1 MSAFLL
7 WAWLFTL
14 PGLILTALGV
24 GRRPGAASQGGP
36 PIMLIVALAA
46 LATGAHAEYEIANW
60 LPFLPDGAFH
70 LRVDP
75 LAAVMLAVIG
85 AVSTCVYVYSLGYMD
100 EKVEGAANVRRFFCF
115 LDFFLASMALLVLAG
130 NIAVLLIGWT
140 GVGIS
145 SFLLIAFWT
154 EKPGTL
160 AAGMQALA
168 ANAIGDAALLV
179 ALVLVPTGCGDL
191 LTLGS
196 SQCVAGPGGAT
207 LLAWLILIAAA
218 AKSAQGPLYFW
229 LPTAMAGPTPVSALI
244 HAATMVAAGVYLL
257 ARTNTLLAAAP
268 GVAMA
273 TAIIGVLT
281 ALGGGILSLQQ
292 SNFKRGLAYST
303 VSQLGYM
310 FAGIGFGAPF
320 AAMFHLVTH
329 ASFKALLFLTAGVV
343 IHALHG
349 REKLSDMGGLRKE
362 LPGAYVAFL
371 IGSLALIGVPLFSG
385 SFSKDAILEAAQAHD
400 FLPPLLFLG
409 LFAGTFLTG
418 MYTGRLFFGV
428 FHGPRKYLGP
438 LHLPSGEMMWPLVPL
453 ALGAVVLGYLEW
465 PAPVL
470 STVLGE
476 TVGHAEAVHPSVMG
490 LVAGA
495 LGLAGFFLMAWRTG
509 PQPAVLPTPVEAHG
523 VEHETEHYDEPLEPG
538 AAWATW
544 LADLSYGIANP
555 IARFQSGHLS
565 RYILVSVLGIA
576 AILLLTLTMGVSQP
590 MTGPR

>member
-1 MSAFLL
+1 MSALLL

-14 PGLILTALGV
+14 PGLLLTALGV
-24 GRRPGAASQGGP
+24 GRRPGSASQGGP
-36 PIMLIVALAA
+36 PAMLIVALAA
-46 LATGAHAEYEIANW
+46 LATGAHAEYVLPNW
-60 LPFLPDGAFH
+60 LPFLPDGSFH

-100 EKVEGAANVRRFFCF
+100 PRVEGAANVRRFFCL

-140 GVGIS
+140 GVGIA
-145 SFLLIAFWT
+145 SFLLISFWI

-179 ALVLVPTGCGDL
+179 ALVLVPAGCGDL
-191 LTLGS
+191 LTLGTA
-196 SQCVAGPGGAT
+196 QCVAGPGGAT
-207 LLAWLILIAAA
+207 LLGWLILIAAS

-257 ARTNTLLAAAP
+257 VRTHGLLAAAP
-268 GVAMA
+268 GVAQA

-281 ALGGGILSLQQ
+281 ALLGGVLSLQQ
-292 SNFKRGLAYST
+292 ANFKRGLAYST

-310 FAGIGFGAPF
+310 FAGVGFGAPF

-349 REKLSDMGGLRKE
+349 REKLADMGGLRKD
-362 LPGAYVAFL
+362 LPAAYAAFL
-371 IGSLALIGVPLFSG
+371 VGSLALIGLPLTSG
-385 SFSKDAILEAAQAHD
+385 SFSKDAILESAQAGD
-400 FLPPLLFLG
+400 RLYPLLWGG
-409 LFAGTFLTG
+409 LFAGVFVTG
-418 MYTGRLFFGV
+418 LYTGRLFFGV
-428 FHGPRKYLGP
+428 FHGPRKFLGE
-438 LHLPSGEMMWPLVPL
+438 LHHPPGVMLWSLLPL
-453 ALGAVVLGYLEW
+453 AIGAVVLGYLEW
-465 PAPVL
+465 PVPLL
-470 STVLGE
+470 SSVLGE
-476 TVGHAEAVHPSVMG
+476 TVGHAESVQPNVTS
-490 LVAGA
+490 LIAGA
-495 LGLAGFFLMAWRTG
+495 FGLAGFFLMAWRTG
-509 PQPAVLPTPVEAHG
+509 PQPAAQPAPAAAR
-523 VEHETEHYDEPLEPG
+523 ETEHYDELLEPG

-544 LADLSYGIANP
+544 LSDLSYGIANR

-576 AILLLTLTMGVSQP
+576 AILLLTLTVGVSQP
-590 MTGPR
+590 LTGPR

>member
-1 MSAFLL
+1 MSALLL

-14 PGLILTALGV
+14 PGLLLTALGV
-24 GRRPGAASQGGP
+24 GKRPGSASQGGP
-36 PIMLIVALAA
+36 PVMLIVALAA
-46 LATGAHAEYEIANW
+46 LATGAHQELELPNW

-75 LAAVMLAVIG
+75 LSAVMLAVIG

-100 EKVEGAANVRRFFCF
+100 PEVEGHANVRRFFCF

-145 SFLLIAFWT
+145 SFLLISFWN

-168 ANAIGDAALLV
+168 ANAIGDAALVV
-179 ALVLVPTGCGDL
+179 ALVLVPAGCGDL
-191 LTLGS
+191 LTLGTA
-196 SQCVAGPGGAT
+196 QCTAGAGGAT
-207 LLAWLILIAAA
+207 LLAWLILIAAS

-257 ARTNTLLAAAP
+257 ARTNALLAAAP

-273 TAIIGVLT
+273 TAVIGVLT
-281 ALGGGILSLQQ
+281 ALGGGVLSLQQ

-310 FAGIGFGAPF
+310 FAGVGFGAPF

-362 LPGAYVAFL
+362 LPGAYAAFL

-385 SFSKDAILEAAQAHD
+385 SFSKDAILEAAQD
-400 FLPPLLFLG
+400 YTFFPPLLYLG
-409 LFAGTFLTG
+409 LFTGVFLTG
-418 MYTGRLFFGV
+418 LYTGRLFFGV

-438 LHLPSGEMMWPLVPL
+438 LHQPSGVMLWPLVPL
-453 ALGAVVLGYLEW
+453 AIGAVVLGYLEW
-465 PAPVL
+465 PVPLL
-470 STVLGE
+470 SSVLGE
-476 TVGHAEAVHPSVMG
+476 TVGHAEGVHPNVTS
-490 LVAGA
+490 LIAGA
-495 LGLAGFFLMAWRTG
+495 LGLAGFGLSAWRTG
-509 PQPAVLPTPVEAHG
+509 PQPAVQPTPAGAHR
-523 VEHETEHYDEPLEPG
+523 VEHETEHYDEPLEEG

-544 LADLSYGIANP
+544 LSNLSYGIANP
-555 IARFQSGHLS
+555 IAHFQNGHLS

-576 AILLLTLTMGVSQP
+576 AILLLTVGIPQQM
-590 MTGPR
+590 MGPR